1 MTPARLA
8 FCVAAALLA
17 ASAAFAQA
25 PPPVVP
31 PPPPIPPA
39 TGAYSPS
46 VTPAPPPDVATDPE
60 LEPQI
65 TILQREDNVIEEV
78 RVRGELQYI
87 RVTPRHGKPYFLI
100 PDTSGTAFIRRDS
113 LDIRTRPAMW
123 MLFSW

>member
-8 FCVAAALLA
+8 FSVAAALLA
-17 ASAAFAQA
+17 ASVAFAQA
-25 PPPVVP
+25 PRPAAP

-39 TGAYSPS
+39 DAPYSPS
-46 VTPAPPPDVATDPE
+46 HCWHRRRMSPAIPV
-60 LEPQI
+60 EPQV
-65 TILQREDNVIEEV
+65 TIIQREDNLIEEV

-87 RVTPRHGKPYFLI
+87 KVTPRHGRPYFLI